1 MPLFCRFFLLTRPPV
16 GAAAGCDLLILFL
29 LHHKQDQKIVRSR
42 PEPSAAPTEGDVRG
56 IKKRQAF
63 AGLPFFAVA
72 DAIISPGK

>member
-1 MPLFCRFFLLTRPPV
+1 MCYRYREQAHSYTGFVVSGRN
-16 GAAAGCDLLILFL
+16 
-29 LHHKQDQKIVRSR
+29 
-42 PEPSAAPTEGDVRG
+42 SAG